1 MKRFRIRKGSQKKM
15 STFAIIAGLAISLVI
30 ILIVAFKLNEDGEED
45 NSEEIERDIESLGQ
59 NIDKEISNLE
69 KEIEEFEL

>member
-1 MKRFRIRKGSQKKM
+1 M